1 MLQRF
6 VNTLFASGL
15 KAGALVVL
23 MWASAV
29 QSTYATHLRAGEIT
43 ARRISENTLTYE
55 ITITIY
61 CDTQGGIQACN
72 AQNTIDDFCF
82 GDGTRANV
90 PRIASVDI
98 GNNTSRNVYRIIHTY
113 AAPGAYRLSAGIPN
127 RNEGVLNMNDSVNTI
142 FNISTT
148 ILINAS
154 LGQNTTPVLLN
165 PPVDFTAV
173 VGQRY
178 IHNPGAFDAEGDS
191 IAFRLIVPARAPS
204 NNLCLSSDVNGYRD
218 PTAVCP
224 GNSESGG
231 PATFTLN
238 AITGDLV
245 WDAPVCEGQYNVAFV
260 IEEWRRGVKIGE
272 VIRDMQIIVRNQPNK
287 RPEIAVP
294 NDTCVTAGTRVVKII
309 RARDPDNNR
318 MSMFAEG
325 GVFLYRDA
333 NGQPLSFIG
342 PEYANFTTPTQPQLP
357 GGTATGTF
365 AWQTGCVHVRDE
377 PYSVLFK
384 VEDNPGSNVIPKLVD
399 LKTFK
404 VKVIAPKPQGLRAT
418 ANPADRSMILNWT
431 QYTCRNTGAEIIIY
445 RKEGGCGEANYDPCK
460 PGLPVAA
467 GYTEIGRVPVTT
479 TTFTDNNRGA
489 GLKRNV
495 LYSYRII
502 VTFPSPGRGNSYFSD
517 EVCLSI
523 PSQMPVITNVTVDRT
538 STSTGEITVKWT
550 RPLGLNQGLL
560 PGPYQYRLLRATGL
574 NGTNFAQIASINTDL
589 SSTRPDT
596 VFTDRNL
603 NTDQNAY
610 RYRLEFF
617 YTSNNTLTRLDSTEA
632 ASSVRL
638 AGTPAIR
645 AVDLSWQANVP
656 WNNENQKH
664 RVYRENRNNPGTFN
678 LIAEVSVTNPAS
690 FRYTD
695 DGTDRFTADGNASLR
710 LSADSSYC
718 YRVET
723 VGTYGDS
730 KIRPALLLNFSQLV
744 CVTPRDT
751 VRPCPPQL
759 AIDALNCDALLQS
772 ACTQTSFS
780 NVLTWTNPAKNSRG
794 DDCDKNLV
802 RYNIYYARYEG
813 DEFKLIATVN
823 APLQTYTHSN
833 LTSLAGYYYVTAVN
847 RFNTEST
854 RSNIVQKDNCP
865 YYKLPNVMTPNGD
878 GRNDSFQPLDCPLFV
893 DAVSFVVYNR
903 WGTKVYEGNGDPKL
917 NWPGTDSSGKE
928 LAAGLYYY
936 EAQVKFARLRREDE
950 AQTIKGWIEVMR

>member
-1 MLQRF
+1 MLSILPD
-6 VNTLFASGL
+6 TLYFIGRRALALATFFILIASY
-15 KAGALVVL
+15 AA
-23 MWASAV
+23 
-29 QSTYATHLRAGEIT
+29 QATHLRAGEIT
-43 ARRISENTLTYE
+43 ARRISETTLTYE
-55 ITITIY
+55 ITITLY
-61 CDTQGGIQACN
+61 CDTQGGLQACN

-82 GDGTRANV
+82 GDGTKANV

-113 AAPGAYRLSAGIPN
+113 GAPGAYRLTAGIPN
-127 RNEGVLNMNDSVNTI
+127 RNEGVLNMNDSVNTP
-142 FNISTT
+142 FSISTT

-178 IHNPGAFDAEGDS
+178 IHNPSAFDAEGDS
-191 IAFRLIVPARAPS
+191 IAFRLIVPAKSAT
-204 NNLCLSSDVNGYRD
+204 NNACLTSDVNGYRD

-224 GNSESGG
+224 GNGEAGG
-231 PATFTLN
+231 PATFRLN

-260 IEEWRRGVKIGE
+260 VEEWRRGVKIGE

-287 RPEIAVP
+287 RPEITVP
-294 NDTCVTAGTRVVKII
+294 NDTCVAAGTRVIKLI

-318 MSMFAEG
+318 MTLFSEG
-325 GVFLYRDA
+325 GVYLYRDA
-333 NGQPLSFIG
+333 NGQPLSFIA
-342 PEYANFTTPTQPQLP
+342 PEFANFTTPTQPQLP

-365 AWQTGCVHVRDE
+365 NWLTGCAHVRDE

-384 VEDNPGSNVIPKLVD
+384 VEDNPGSNIIPKLVD
-399 LKTFK
+399 LKTFR
-404 VKVIAPKPQGLRAT
+404 VKVVAPKPLGLTAT
-418 ANPADRSMILNWT
+418 ANPSDRSMVLNWT
-431 QYTCRNTGAEIIIY
+431 PYTCRNTGAEIIIY
-445 RKEGGCGEANYDPCK
+445 RKEGGCGDVTYDPCK

-479 TTFTDNNRGA
+479 ATFTDNNRGA

-502 VTFPSPGRGNSYFSD
+502 VTFPAPGRGNSYFSD

-523 PSQMPVITNVTVDRT
+523 ASQMPVITNVTVDRT
-538 STSTGEITVKWT
+538 STTAGEITVKWT
-550 RPLGLNQGLL
+550 RPLGLNQALL
-560 PGPYQYRLLRATGL
+560 QGPYQYRLLRATGL
-574 NGTNFAQIASINTDL
+574 NGNNFAPVTSINTTL
-589 SSTRPDT
+589 GTQPDT
-596 VFTDRNL
+596 VFTDRSL

-617 YTSNNTLTRLDSTEA
+617 YTLNGALTRLDSTEA

-656 WNNENQKH
+656 WNNENQRH
-664 RVYRENRNNPGTFN
+664 RVYRENRSTPGTYN
-678 LIAEVSVTNPAS
+678 LIAEVAVTNAAS

-695 DGTDRFTADGNASLR
+695 DGTDRFTADGNATLR
-710 LSADSSYC
+710 LSADSTYC

-723 VGTYGDS
+723 VGTYGDP
-730 KIRPALLLNFSQLV
+730 KIRPALLLNFSQV
-744 CVTPRDT
+744 ICVTPRDT

-759 AIDALNCDALLQS
+759 SIDALNCEALLQT
-772 ACTQTSFS
+772 ACSQTTFS
-780 NVLTWTNPAKNSRG
+780 NLLTWTNPTKNSRG

-813 DEFKLIATVN
+813 DEPKLIATVN
-823 APLQTYTHSN
+823 APTQTYTHSN
-833 LTSLAGYYYVTAVN
+833 LTSLAGFYYVTAVN
-847 RFNTEST
+847 RFNTESL
-854 RSNIVQKDNCP
+854 RSNVVQKDNCP

-878 GRNDSFQPLDCPLFV
+878 GRNDTFQPLDCPLFV
-893 DAVSFVVYNR
+893 ETVSFVVYNR
-903 WGTKVYEGNGDPKL
+903 WGNKVYESVGDPKL
-917 NWPGTDSSGKE
+917 NWRATDNNGKE
-928 LAAGLYYY
+928 LAAGIYYY

-950 AQTIKGWIEVMR
+950 NQTIKGWIEVLR